1 MRTTDLR
8 DLTSTVEA
16 LRVELHPDLDGE
28 FLQAVI
34 RAEDENQEDDEEALR
49 RIQAALN
56 AVLLAKGAA

>member
-16 LRVELHPDLDGE
+16 LRAELHPDLDGE

-56 AVLLAKGAA
+56 AVLLVKGAA